1 MNVLDHLSST
11 LAELLREDSRRVVL
25 GEDVADGGMLGLTRA
40 CTKDDA
46 LARRLLSTPLAP
58 SALLGHAAG
67 LALGGR
73 RPIVV
78 HGSLLSLVEGLAGL
92 REATLLPFRTPELRP
107 VPLLVLAPCG
117 PGFGLGGEAVEGL
130 EAMLARVPRLRLLC
144 AGAADEASA
153 WLRAA
158 ASFEDGESPT
168 VLLLPRRIALSPVDA
183 PARELSRPC
192 TQPRRVRDGK
202 AATVFAW
209 GDAVKSSLAAAD
221 ASGIDAAVVDVGC
234 LSPLP
239 VDALVAEARATGK
252 IVIAHAGPAAG
263 GLGAELA
270 ALFSDRAILHLDAPV
285 TRVTGSDA
293 PLRPTEEAG
302 GAPSVAR
309 LAEAITAVAQY

>member
-1 MNVLDHLSST
+1 MNVLEHLSQA
-11 LAELLREDSRRVVL
+11 LADLLRDDPRRVVL

-40 CTKDDA
+40 CADDPA

-58 SALLGHAAG
+58 SALVAHAAG
-67 LALGGR
+67 LAVGGR

-78 HGSLLSLVEGLAGL
+78 YGSLLAVVEGLAGL
-92 REATLLPFRTPELRP
+92 REAALLPSRTAVPRP
-107 VPLLVLAPCG
+107 MPLLLLAPCG

-130 EAMLARVPRLRLLC
+130 EAVIARVPRVRVLC
-144 AGAADEASA
+144 VGAGDEASA

-168 VLLLPRRIALSPVDA
+168 VLLLPRRILLSAIESPVDA
-183 PARELSRPC
+183 LSRPC
-192 TQPRRVRDGK
+192 AHPHRVRDGR
-202 AATVFAW
+202 AVTVFAW
-209 GDAVKSSLAAAD
+209 GESVGLSLAAVD
-221 ASGIDAAVVDVGC
+221 AAGVDAAVVDVGC
-234 LSPLP
+234 LAPLG

-270 ALFSDRAILHLDAPV
+270 ALFSDRAILHLDAPI
-285 TRVTGSDA
+285 TRVTGADP
-293 PLRPTEEAG
+293 PLHAAEEAG

-309 LAEAITAVAQY
+309 LADAIVQVAEF